1 MRRVSVTDL
10 KNRLS
15 QYLRLVKRGETIV
28 VLERSIPVARL
39 EAVGGHDTEADS
51 PVERLVRDGII
62 SRPPRAADPAL
73 LRKPPVP
80 CRGDVV
86 QALIEDRDR

>member
-1 MRRVSVTDL
+1 MRRVSVTEL

-15 QYLRLVKRGETIV
+15 QYLRLVKRGETIL

-39 EAVGGHDTEADS
+39 QSVGGKDADADS

-62 SRPPRAADPAL
+62 TRPVRTGGVAA
-73 LRKPPVP
+73 LRKPPIP
-80 CRGDVV
+80 CRGDIV
-86 QALIEDRDR
+86 QALIEERDR